1 MFVVIGLGGTPDA
14 PEHVYCIPLE
24 AMQGNT
30 LTFEDVRPYWKKT
43 TERTTF
49 YWDSESRTL
58 R

>member
-1 MFVVIGLGGTPDA
+1 MVIGLGGTPDA

-24 AMQGNT
+24 AMKSNT
-30 LTFEDVRPYWKKT
+30 LTREDLRPHLKNT

-49 YWDSESRTL
+49 FWDSDSRTL